1 MVEWKVRPYQEG
13 DETEIVD
20 LYNLDLKLD
29 SEKRVEESTI
39 KQYSLDNW
47 LWMFKNN
54 PYGFLT
60 IVGEHK
66 GRIVGLMNLFC
77 MDMKIGD
84 RTIRASQASGLF
96 VHPKYR
102 RQGMFLAIGR
112 TMFEIAEK
120 MGIQFSIGFPNE
132 PAYRGHIQY
141 GWFEASM
148 VPVMTTYFDISKSV
162 KARGIPLSSFVSRLI
177 NYNYARK
184 RKHKIPQEDLEIKR
198 ISRFDERVDYLW
210 NRALN
215 NHGMMTVRNSKYL
228 NWRYFDKPNSTYEIF
243 VAEKNDQIE
252 GYLVTNKLQNESNNV
267 GWIIDVLCTSKNV
280 FLNLVHYAINHLQK
294 YSVDSI
300 KCLMNKNK
308 SEYKWIQELGF
319 TSYPRP
325 KQRMIARIN
334 SREVSN
340 LIHNYSEDWYVTYG
354 DCDFM

>member
-13 DETEIVD
+13 DETQIVD
-20 LYNLDLKLD
+20 LYNLDLKLE
-29 SEKRVEESTI
+29 SERRGEETTRR
-39 KQYSLDNW
+39 QYSLDDW
-47 LWMFKNN
+47 LWAFKNN
-54 PYGFLT
+54 PYGFQV
-60 IVGEHK
+60 IVGEHE
-66 GRIVGLMNLFC
+66 GRIVGLMGAIC

-96 VHPKYR
+96 VHPDYR
-102 RQGMFLAIGR
+102 GQGMFLEIGR

-162 KARGIPLSSFVSRLI
+162 KARGIPLSSIVSKLI

-184 RKHKIPQEDLEIKR
+184 RNHKIPQEDLEIKR
-198 ISRFDERVDYLW
+198 VSHFDERINGLW
-210 NRALN
+210 NRVSN
-215 NHGMMTVRNSKYL
+215 NHSMMTVRDSKYL
-228 NWRYFDKPNSTYEIF
+228 NWRYFDKPNSTYEVFI
-243 VAEKNDQIE
+243 AENNGQIE
-252 GYLVTNKLQNESNNV
+252 GYLVTDKLQNESVNV
-267 GWIIDVLCTSKNV
+267 GWIIDVLCISKNV
-280 FLNLVHYAINHLQK
+280 FLNLVHYAVDHLQK

-300 KCLMNKNK
+300 KCLMNNNK
-308 SEYKWIQELGF
+308 SEYKWIQETGF

-325 KQRMIARIN
+325 KLRMIARIN
-334 SREVSN
+334 SEEVADSFRV
-340 LIHNYSEDWYVTYG
+340 YSKDWYVTYG